1 MANIDKLSL
10 NFEFKFEFDH
20 IFCLPQTAFD
30 EVLFHH
36 RDRCRTMANVM
47 GDSIGAGIVQH
58 LSKHELMMFED
69 PESPDDTFQLHPAAI
84 PSIAESRQL

>member
-1 MANIDKLSL
+1 MNPSL
-10 NFEFKFEFDH
+10 NFEFEVEFDQ
-20 IFCLPQTAFD
+20 IVCLPQAAFNED
-30 EVLFHH
+30 LFHH

-58 LSKHELMMFED
+58 LSKHELMKFED
-69 PESPDDTFQLHPAAI
+69 PESPDDTFQLHPAAM